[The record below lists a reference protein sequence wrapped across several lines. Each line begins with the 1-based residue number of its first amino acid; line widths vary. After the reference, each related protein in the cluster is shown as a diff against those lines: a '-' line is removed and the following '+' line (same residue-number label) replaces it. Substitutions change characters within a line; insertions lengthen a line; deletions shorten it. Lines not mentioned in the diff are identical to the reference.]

1 MSSAGEPKSSSPARW
16 CALHSHGSDRIF
28 GRSGTQAMIIA
39 GFCSQS
45 AGLVCLLLVLED
57 TRNALKPNGELDQLG
72 AGTVMISKAAARSL
86 RIWNVV
92 LLLPAMAAVIVFLVF
107 GASATALAL
116 GTHDTH
122 GRQICRPAPDGTPR
136 CLQNPVTAALVGSMS
151 LLILV
156 LGTLFPLGF
165 WSSVSLG
172 SALAREAVDK
182 VQHALTTADPR
193 SRESWDRDIAQ
204 PALALDQTM
213 RTLSR
218 GWSRGLLGLGLTI
231 WLFCLQFFLRGM
243 NTECA
248 HLYCASTCTVFYS
261 RRPTVAC
268 CLKDDSANQH
278 ALCTGTHSAWTSQRA
293 TP

>member
-1 MSSAGEPKSSSPARW
+1 MIASP
-16 CALHSHGSDRIF
+16 G
-28 GRSGTQAMIIA
+28 SGTQAMIIA
-39 GFCSQS
+39 GFCCQS

-72 AGTVMISKAAARSL
+72 AGTVMISKAAARSQ

-92 LLLPAMAAVIVFLVF
+92 LLLPAVAAVLVFLVF
-107 GASATALAL
+107 GASAVALAL
-116 GTHDTH
+116 GTHETH
-122 GRQICRPAPDGTPR
+122 ESQICRPAPDGTPR

-156 LGTLFPLGF
+156 LGTMFPLGF
-165 WSSVSLG
+165 WTSVSLG
-172 SALAREAVDK
+172 SALARGAVDT

-193 SRESWDRDIAQ
+193 SRESWDKDVAQ

-248 HLYCASTCTVFYS
+248 HPYCASSCTAFCS
-261 RRPTVAC
+261 RV
-268 CLKDDSANQH
+268 
-278 ALCTGTHSAWTSQRA
+278 
-293 TP
+293 